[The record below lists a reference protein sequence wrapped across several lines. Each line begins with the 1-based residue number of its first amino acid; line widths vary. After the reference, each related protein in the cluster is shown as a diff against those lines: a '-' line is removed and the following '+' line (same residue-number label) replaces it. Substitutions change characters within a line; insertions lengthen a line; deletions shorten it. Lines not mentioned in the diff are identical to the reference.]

1 MLCCEQISLGKHML
15 VYLYSSLFESP
26 AQTLVNT
33 VNTEGV
39 MGKGIA
45 KRFKEEYPAMF
56 REYKKLCDSHEL
68 VVGRLHL
75 WKGEANWILNFP
87 TKTTWRKPSSLE
99 YLESGLQT
107 FNSSY
112 KDLGITSVGFPP
124 LGCGNGE
131 LEWHEVKPLME
142 AFLENL
148 TIPVYIHNM
157 HFGPEFIP
165 EHRESVRRPEDFDR
179 FVADVSRLLYA
190 QKGQFQTLDS
200 HTDFR
205 ALLMD
210 NHDLRITTGAGKRM
224 TIPAEE
230 LERAWIALR
239 DAVLSVDLYGDEK
252 SRRYKSYLF
261 PILASLPYVRRAPV
275 HRAGKATAIGLFFDR
290 KGYKLENA
298 EAKKPEEQWLLR

>member
-1 MLCCEQISLGKHML
+1 ML
-15 VYLYSSLFESP
+15 VYLYSSLFDSP

-33 VNTEGV
+33 VNTVGV

-45 KRFKEEYPAMF
+45 KSFREKYPAMF
-56 REYKKLCDSHEL
+56 REYKKLCDTQQLHI
-68 VVGRLHL
+68 GRLNL
-75 WKGEANWILNFP
+75 WKGEENWILNFP
-87 TKTTWRKPSSLE
+87 TKTTWRQPSSLE
-99 YLESGLQT
+99 YLEAGLQT
-107 FNSSY
+107 FTSSY

-131 LEWHEVKPLME
+131 LEWEDVKPLME
-142 AFLENL
+142 SHLENL
-148 TIPVYIHNM
+148 TIPVYIHNV

-165 EHRESVRRPEDFDR
+165 EHHEAVKRPADFDR
-179 FVADVSRLLYA
+179 FVADVGRLLYA
-190 QKGQFQTLDS
+190 HKGQFQTLDS
-200 HTDFR
+200 QTDFK
-205 ALLMD
+205 ALLKE
-210 NHDLRITTGAGKRM
+210 NQNLRITTNAGKRM

-239 DAVLSVDLYGDEK
+239 DAVLSVDLYGDEN

-290 KGYKLENA
+290 KGSKLENA
-298 EAKKPEEQWLLR
+298 ESEKSEEQWLLR